1 MQACDKTRADVIKK
15 EECDMSRGIQLLLGG
30 AMACG
35 IAMATSACGKK
46 QAEVTVPEE
55 GPAQVEEQ
63 VPSKPEEKAAFD
75 QRKAASACR
84 VAILQSLRDP
94 SSAEFVDG
102 LEATTGTVEESGDYR
117 FKIGVKAKS
126 DAGVVTRHFDC
137 KAHPET
143 SGWSIAELKE
153 GA

>member
-1 MQACDKTRADVIKK
+1 
-15 EECDMSRGIQLLLGG
+15 MSRGIKLLLGG
-30 AMACG
+30 AMSSG
-35 IAMATSACGKK
+35 IAMATSGCGKK
-46 QAEVTVPEE
+46 QAEVTVPED
-55 GPAQVEEQ
+55 GPAQVEEP
-63 VPSKPEEKAAFD
+63 VPSKPEDKLAFD

-94 SSAEFVDG
+94 STAEFADE
-102 LEATTGTVEESGDYR
+102 LEATTGTVDESGDYR
-117 FKIGVKAKS
+117 FKIGVKAKGN
-126 DAGVVTRHFDC
+126 AGVVTRHFDC